1 MANYDGLTRNA
12 WPGTW
17 SPSANHPIVL
27 DTELRGSL
35 RFVSGAAGDQLAD
48 ITGQRLQDGMLVYIS
63 NSYGD
68 YQGGEYYKY
77 SVLPGES
84 RNANTGELPNNP
96 ANWSNYSVS
105 ASLKQ
110 VSVDLGTADSASTL
124 DTFLTTD
131 YRTIKYVI
139 QLEHDS
145 DSKYNSSEILLTHN
159 GTSAFI
165 TEYAIVQTDSSLG
178 EFDANIDSN
187 VVSLVCTPSYTN
199 TSFKAKRISV
209 DA

>member
-35 RFVSGAAGDQLAD
+35 RFVSGTSGDQLSD
-48 ITGQRLQDGMLVYIS
+48 ITGQRLQDGMLVYVA

-68 YQGGEYYKY
+68 YTGGEYYKY
-77 SVLPGES
+77 SVLSGES
-84 RNANTGELPNNP
+84 RDGNTGELPNNP
-96 ANWSNYSVS
+96 ENWSNYSAES
-105 ASLKQ
+105 GLKQ
-110 VSVDLGTADSASTL
+110 VSIDLGSAGSEATI
-124 DTFLTTD
+124 DTFSTTE

-139 QLEHDS
+139 QLEKDS
-145 DSKYNSSEILLTHN
+145 DSKYHSAEILLTHN
-159 GTSAFI
+159 GTNAYF

-178 EFDANIDSN
+178 EFDANISGGD
-187 VVSLVCTPSYTN
+187 VSLTVTPSYNN

>member
-1 MANYDGLTRNA
+1 MANYDGLTRNT

-27 DTELRGSL
+27 DTEIRGSL
-35 RFVSGAAGDQLAD
+35 RFVSGTSGDQLSD
-48 ITGQRLQDGMLVYIS
+48 ITGQRLQDGMLVYVA

-68 YQGGEYYKY
+68 YTGGEYYKY
-77 SVLPGES
+77 SVLDGES
-84 RNANTGELPNNP
+84 RNSSTGELPNNP
-96 ANWSNYSVS
+96 ANWSNYSE
-105 ASLKQ
+105 AGGLKQ
-110 VSVDLGTADSASTL
+110 VSINLGAAGSEATI
-124 DTFLTTD
+124 DTFNVTE

-139 QLEHDS
+139 QLEKDS
-145 DSKYNSSEILLTHN
+145 DNKYHSSEILLTHN
-159 GTSAFI
+159 NTDAYF

-178 EFDANIDSN
+178 EFDASITSG
-187 VVSLVCTPSYTN
+187 VVSLTLTPSYNN

>member
-35 RFVSGAAGDQLAD
+35 RFVSGESGDQLSD
-48 ITGQRLQDGMLVYIS
+48 ITGQRLQDGMLVYVA

-68 YQGGEYYKY
+68 YTGGEYYKY
-77 SVLPGES
+77 SILDGES
-84 RNANTGELPNNP
+84 RNGSTGELPNNP
-96 ANWSNYSVS
+96 GNWSNYSTGS
-105 ASLKQ
+105 GLKQ
-110 VSVDLGTADSASTL
+110 VSIDLGSPGSESTI
-124 DTFLTTD
+124 DTFDASD
-131 YRTIKYVI
+131 YRTAKYII
-139 QLEHDS
+139 QLEKSADN
-145 DSKYNSSEILLTHN
+145 KYHSAEILLTHN
-159 GTSAFI
+159 DTEAYF

-178 EFDANIDSN
+178 EFDASMSGGN
-187 VVSLVCTPSYTN
+187 VSLTVTPSYSN

>member
-17 SPSANHPIVL
+17 SPSSNHPIVL

-35 RFVSGAAGDQLAD
+35 RFVSGQNGDQLSD
-48 ITGQRLQDGMLVYIS
+48 ITGQRLQDGMLVYVAT
-63 NSYGD
+63 SYGD
-68 YQGGEYYKY
+68 YEGGQYYKY
-77 SVLPGES
+77 SVLAGES
-84 RNANTGELPNNP
+84 RNASTGELPNNP
-96 ANWSNYSVS
+96 ANWSNYSTANLKSVS
-105 ASLKQ
+105 IA
-110 VSVDLGTADSASTL
+110 LGSSDSASTI
-124 DTFLTTD
+124 DSFLTTE

-145 DSKYNSSEILLTHN
+145 DSKYHAAEILLTHN
-159 GTSAFI
+159 NTNAYF

-178 EFDANIDSN
+178 EFDASLDSN
-187 VVSLVCTPSYTN
+187 IVSLTVTPSYSN
-199 TSFKAKRISV
+199 TTFKAKRISV

>member
-35 RFVSGAAGDQLAD
+35 RFVSGTSGDQLSD
-48 ITGQRLQDGMLVYIS
+48 ITGQRLQDGMLVYIA

-68 YQGGEYYKY
+68 YTGGEYYKY
-77 SVLPGES
+77 SVLSGES
-84 RNANTGELPNNP
+84 RDSNTGELPNNP
-96 ANWSNYSVS
+96 GNWSNYSAES
-105 ASLKQ
+105 GLKQ
-110 VSVDLGTADSASTL
+110 VSIDLGPAGSEATI
-124 DTFLTTD
+124 DTFSTTE

-139 QLEHDS
+139 QLEKDS
-145 DSKYNSSEILLTHN
+145 DSKYHSAEILLTHN
-159 GTSAFI
+159 GTNAYF

-178 EFDANIDSN
+178 EFDANISGGN
-187 VVSLVCTPSYTN
+187 VSLTVVPSYNN

>member
-35 RFVSGAAGDQLAD
+35 RYVSGLSGDRLAD
-48 ITGQRLQDGMLVYIS
+48 ITGQRLQDGMLVYVA

-68 YQGGEYYKY
+68 YTGGEYYKY
-77 SVLPGES
+77 SVLTGES
-84 RNANTGELPNNP
+84 RNASTGELPNNP
-96 ANWSNYSVS
+96 ANWSNYSENS
-105 ASLKQ
+105 GLKQ
-110 VSVDLGTADSASTL
+110 VSISLGSAGSESTI
-124 DTFLTTD
+124 DTFSVTE

-139 QLEHDS
+139 QLEKDS
-145 DSKYNSSEILLTHN
+145 DSKYHSAEILLTHN
-159 GTSAFI
+159 DTNAYF

-178 EFDANIDSN
+178 EFDASIAGGN
-187 VVSLVCTPSYTN
+187 VSLTVTPSYAN